1 MKQTTITL
9 AIFIFSLG
17 VFSCRKDKPQVTN
30 YTSDATP
37 YELTVPENLAQYLP
51 PIVNPID
58 NPLTVEGVELGRK
71 LFYETKLS
79 GDNTQACAGCH
90 MPDKAFSD
98 TSKFS
103 TGIDGNLGS
112 RNAMPVINV
121 GWMTTLFW
129 DGRAKS
135 VEDQAFGPVVN
146 PVEMHNSW
154 DNAVATLQADPIY
167 PPLFKKAFG
176 TDQIDSVLVVKAIAQ
191 FERTLISGNS
201 PFDKY
206 LRGED
211 SGWSDQ
217 DIYEAYQGYA
227 IFMDESKG
235 DCFHCHGDQYNPL
248 WTDNKFHNNGLDAT
262 ITDNGLGDV
271 TGDPNDNGKFK
282 TPTLR
287 NLAYTAPYMHDGRFE
302 TLDEVLFQY
311 AYNVT
316 ISPTIDA
323 LMQKANTGGNQLNVT
338 ERQLLKK
345 FLLSL
350 SDESFVTNPDFQK
363 P

>member
-1 MKQTTITL
+1 MKQTTIIL
-9 AIFIFSLG
+9 AILIFSLG

-30 YTSDATP
+30 YASDATP

-103 TGIDGNLGS
+103 TGIDGNLGG

-135 VEDQAFGPVVN
+135 VEDQAFG
-146 PVEMHNSW
+146 
-154 DNAVATLQADPIY
+154 
-167 PPLFKKAFG
+167 

-191 FERTLISGNS
+191 FERTLISGNA

-262 ITDNGLGDV
+262 ITDNGLGDI

-316 ISPTIDA
+316 ISPTIDP

>member
-1 MKQTTITL
+1 MKKRNYTIL
-9 AIFIFSLG
+9 FSIFIL
-17 VFSCRKDKPQVTN
+17 VAVLSCRKDKYKVEVYQ
-30 YTSDATP
+30 ATP
-37 YELTVPENLAQYLP
+37 YEVQMPENFTQYLP
-51 PIVNPID
+51 PMNNPAD
-58 NPLTVEGVELGRK
+58 NPLTVEGVELGRM

-79 GDNTQACAGCH
+79 GDNTQSCAGCH
-90 MPDKAFSD
+90 MPDQSFSD
-98 TSKFS
+98 TSAFS
-103 TGIDGNLGS
+103 IGIDGNLGG
-112 RNAMPVINV
+112 RNAMPIINV
-121 GWMTTLFW
+121 GWMNTLFW

-146 PVEMHNSW
+146 PVEMHNTW
-154 DNAVATLQADPIY
+154 KNAVASLQADPVY

-206 LRGED
+206 LRGEPT
-211 SGWSDQ
+211 GWSDQ

-227 IFMDESKG
+227 LFVDPNKG

-248 WTDNKFHNNGLDAT
+248 WTDNKYHNNGLDAT
-262 ITDNGLGDV
+262 FTDKGLGEI
-271 TGDPNDNGKFK
+271 TGDPNDDGKFK

-302 TLDEVLFQY
+302 TLDEVIVHYSFGVQNS
-311 AYNVT
+311 A
-316 ISPTIDA
+316 TIDP
-323 LMQKANTGGNQLNVT
+323 LMQFADLGGVQLSIP

-350 SDESFVTNPDFQK
+350 SDESFINNPDFKK

>member
-1 MKQTTITL
+1 MKKINILLIAFSIILLTL
-9 AIFIFSLG
+9 Y
-17 VFSCRKDKPQVTN
+17 SCRKDKYKVEAYQ
-30 YTSDATP
+30 ATP
-37 YELTVPENLAQYLP
+37 YNLNLPENITQYLP
-51 PIVNPID
+51 PMDNPKD
-58 NPLTVEGVELGRK
+58 NPLTKEGVELGRK

-79 GDNTQACAGCH
+79 GDNTQSCAGCH

-98 TSKFS
+98 TAAFS
-103 TGIDGNLGS
+103 TGIDGNLGG
-112 RNAMPVINV
+112 RNAMPIINV
-121 GWMTTLFW
+121 GWMNTLFW

-146 PVEMHNSW
+146 PVEMHNTW
-154 DNAVATLQADPIY
+154 DNAVAALQTDPIY
-167 PPLFKKAFG
+167 PPLFEKAFG
-176 TDQIDSVLVVKAIAQ
+176 TDKIDSVLVVKAIAQ

-206 LRGED
+206 LRGEP

-227 IFMDESKG
+227 LFLDNEKG

-262 ITDNGLGDV
+262 FTDNGLGDI

-302 TLDEVLFQY
+302 TLDEVLMHY
-311 AYNVT
+311 AFGVT
-316 ISPTIDA
+316 NSATIDP
-323 LMQKANTGGNQLNVT
+323 LMQKANTGGNQLSVA
-338 ERQLLKK
+338 ERQLIKK

-350 SDESFVTNPDFQK
+350 SDESFVTNPDYKK